1 MRALPGGRRA
11 HPVVDAD
18 NGVQRTRWNRT
29 QQREEGR
36 PTMRR
41 QASLAL
47 LATILSV
54 AMLLEHSLDAPKA
67 AAVVRDAVEAV
78 LMDGHR
84 TEDLLLPGETA
95 ETIGCRA
102 MGDLVLERLGASR

>member
-1 MRALPGGRRA
+1 MC
-11 HPVVDAD
+11 
-18 NGVQRTRWNRT
+18 
-29 QQREEGR
+29 
-36 PTMRR
+36 
-41 QASLAL
+41 
-47 LATILSV
+47 
-54 AMLLEHSLDAPKA
+54 
-67 AAVVRDAVEAV
+67 DAVEAV